1 MNASERSIPRLFD
14 QSCGEPA
21 SHAHGLLAYRP
32 AQECMRI
39 FPGFPSPR
47 RGERGAIL
55 VAVMLVMVVL
65 LGLGMS
71 GLFLTKSNVQM
82 LTNTN
87 LRNQALYVAEAGLER
102 ARDILNSPVAP
113 DLTALLG
120 GAGHVAN
127 AADDIPATLD
137 SVYGLPSGRGAVLTD
152 TGGLPLLRVN
162 YPTSVVH
169 GEAVP
174 GNPHVVPN
182 SLMGI
187 YTVYIRNDT
196 AECRMGRFTVD
207 SAAAGGNQIVV
218 VRSEGTASDGR
229 TTVVLEMTMGPA
241 AGGVNPPGMGGVA
254 PVLCNSGKNAC
265 DDNNSVQNNVVVHH

>member
-1 MNASERSIPRLFD
+1 MCLASSAAPTPHSVKRD
-14 QSCGEPA
+14 GQ
-21 SHAHGLLAYRP
+21 
-32 AQECMRI
+32 
-39 FPGFPSPR
+39 
-47 RGERGAIL
+47 RGTIL
-55 VAVMLVMVVL
+55 VVVMLIMVVL

-102 ARDILNSPVAP
+102 ARDILNGPVTP

-127 AADDIPATLD
+127 PEDEIPNSLD
-137 SVYGLPSGRGAVLTD
+137 PVYGLPVGRGAILTD
-152 TGGLPLLRVN
+152 TAGVPLFRVN
-162 YPTSVVH
+162 YPTSISH

-174 GNPHVVPN
+174 GNPRVVAN

-196 AECRMGRFTVD
+196 AECRLGKFTVD
-207 SAAAGGNQIVV
+207 GIAAGGNAVVV

-229 TTVVLEMTMGPA
+229 TTVVLEMTMGGA
-241 AGGVNPPGMGGVA
+241 VSNGTTQGAGGIA
-254 PVLCNSGKNAC
+254 AVLCNSGKNAC
-265 DDNNSVQNNVVVHH
+265 DDNNSVQNNVVVNN